1 MVDAQR
7 NEFQPDY
14 LVQPCEVLCYE
25 LEQRG
30 MNQRELARRTGLS
43 PKHIVDLVK
52 GKSRITPETAI
63 KLERSIGMPVD
74 YWLTLEAHYQEALA
88 RHQEEESLDNQLE
101 WLQRVPVKS
110 MVKLRWIK
118 PFPDKREQLKELLQ
132 FFSIAS
138 VDQWGDVW
146 RDLPVAYR
154 QYNKHEVFPEAV
166 SAWLRRGELEAASIA
181 CKNFDRGAF
190 QGALDQIRAL
200 TALSPDVFLPQVQ
213 ELCAAAGVA
222 VAFVPAL
229 PKIGITGAT
238 RWLSPVKA
246 LIQLSLCHETND
258 RLWFTFFHGAGHI
271 MLHGKRELFLECVS
285 GSDGLSDEKEHA
297 ANAFAQKALVP
308 RKALDT
314 FISERDYSQQ
324 AIREF
329 AEVVSIAPGI
339 IVGQLQQKRVLGS
352 NQCNQLKCRYKW
364 ADEG

>member
-14 LVQPCEVLCYE
+14 LVQPCDVRCYE

-166 SAWLRRGELEAASIA
+166 
-181 CKNFDRGAF
+181 
-190 QGALDQIRAL
+190 
-200 TALSPDVFLPQVQ
+200 P
-213 ELCAAAGVA
+213 
-222 VAFVPAL
+222 
-229 PKIGITGAT
+229 
-238 RWLSPVKA
+238 
-246 LIQLSLCHETND
+246 
-258 RLWFTFFHGAGHI
+258 
-271 MLHGKRELFLECVS
+271 
-285 GSDGLSDEKEHA
+285 
-297 ANAFAQKALVP
+297 
-308 RKALDT
+308 
-314 FISERDYSQQ
+314 
-324 AIREF
+324 
-329 AEVVSIAPGI
+329 PG
-339 IVGQLQQKRVLGS
+339 
-352 NQCNQLKCRYKW
+352 
-364 ADEG
+364 